1 MEQSTRTFTAA
12 QAESHAPTSSRTTS
26 ERRIHPYTR
35 RFERPLPPAFAAES
49 AGMTWRTFC
58 STYAPE
64 NGPLRLRDW
73 NDRALGRGEHHFE
86 AIFSTTC
93 SDASAVRAQATASG
107 AIAACSE
114 MLHGLGY
121 GIEIER
127 FHQHHRGSTWATMLY
142 CTTGGNP
149 EGAWAIGLGENSAE
163 ASVKAMLS
171 AVARLY

>member
-1 MEQSTRTFTAA
+1 MEQSTRIFTAA
-12 QAESHAPTSSRTTS
+12 QAQSHAPTSSPTTT
-26 ERRIHPYTR
+26 EHGIHPYTR

-49 AGMTWRTFC
+49 AGMSWRTFC
-58 STYAPE
+58 CTYAPE

-73 NDRALGRGEHHFE
+73 NERALGRGEHRFE
-86 AIFSTTC
+86 AIFSTTRP
-93 SDASAVRAQATASG
+93 DASAVRAQTVASG

-142 CTTGGNP
+142 CSADGGA
-149 EGAWAIGLGENSAE
+149 GAWAIGFGENSAE

-171 AVARLY
+171 AIARVY

>member
-1 MEQSTRTFTAA
+1 MEQPTHTFTAA
-12 QAESHAPTSSRTTS
+12 RAASGAATSSSTGT
-26 ERRIHPYTR
+26 ERGIHPYTR

-73 NDRALGRGEHHFE
+73 HERALGRGEHHFE

-93 SDASAVRAQATASG
+93 PDASAVRAQTTASG

-114 MLHGLGY
+114 MLHGLGF

-127 FHQHHRGSTWATMLY
+127 FHQHHRGSTWATMLF

-149 EGAWAIGLGENSAE
+149 AGAWAIGFGENSAE
-163 ASVKAMLS
+163 ASVRAMLS
-171 AVARLY
+171 AIARLY

>member
-1 MEQSTRTFTAA
+1 MDQPTRTFTAA
-12 QAESHAPTSSRTTS
+12 RAETQAPTSSSTTA
-26 ERRIHPYTR
+26 ERGIHPYTR
-35 RFERPLPPAFAAES
+35 RFERPLPPEFAAQS
-49 AGMTWRTFC
+49 QGMTWRTFC

-73 NDRALGRGEHHFE
+73 NERALGRGEHRFE

-93 SDASAVRAQATASG
+93 PDASAVRAQTTASG

-127 FHQHHRGSTWATMLY
+127 FHQHHRGSTWTTILY
-142 CTTGGNP
+142 CSADDGA
-149 EGAWAIGLGENSAE
+149 GAWAIGFGENSAE

-171 AVARLY
+171 AIARLY

>member
-1 MEQSTRTFTAA
+1 MDQPTRTFTAA
-12 QAESHAPTSSRTTS
+12 QAQSHGPTSSSTGTGNGP
-26 ERRIHPYTR
+26 HPYTR

-49 AGMTWRTFC
+49 AEMNWRTFC

-73 NDRALGRGEHHFE
+73 NERALGRGEHRFE
-86 AIFSTTC
+86 AIFSTTRP
-93 SDASAVRAQATASG
+93 DASAVRAQTIASG

-142 CTTGGNP
+142 CSADGGA
-149 EGAWAIGLGENSAE
+149 GAWAIGFGENSAE

-171 AVARLY
+171 AIARLY

>member
-1 MEQSTRTFTAA
+1 MEQSTRIFTAA
-12 QAESHAPTSSRTTS
+12 PAQSHAPTSSRTTT
-26 ERRIHPYTR
+26 ERGIHPYTR
-35 RFERPLPPAFAAES
+35 RFERPLPPAFAADS
-49 AGMTWRTFC
+49 AGMSWRTFC

-73 NDRALGRGEHHFE
+73 NERALGRGEHRFE
-86 AIFSTTC
+86 AIFSTTRP
-93 SDASAVRAQATASG
+93 DASAVRAQTVASG

-142 CTTGGNP
+142 CSADGGA
-149 EGAWAIGLGENSAE
+149 GAWAIGFGENSAE

-171 AVARLY
+171 AIARVY

>member
-1 MEQSTRTFTAA
+1 MEQSTRIFTAA
-12 QAESHAPTSSRTTS
+12 PEQSHAPTSSRTTT
-26 ERRIHPYTR
+26 ERGIHPYTR

-49 AGMTWRTFC
+49 AGMSWRTFC

-73 NDRALGRGEHHFE
+73 NERALGRGEHRFE
-86 AIFSTTC
+86 AIFSTTRP
-93 SDASAVRAQATASG
+93 DASAVRAQTIASG

-142 CTTGGNP
+142 CSADGGD
-149 EGAWAIGLGENSAE
+149 GAWAIGFGENSAE

-171 AVARLY
+171 AIARVY